1 MKVLLVED
9 NQIVIMGIQ
18 KTLLAEFPTT
28 IFYTAENG
36 KEGLDLLLNLAQ
48 KDLPDFIL
56 LDINMPIMNGIEFLK
71 RIKKASILST
81 IPVIIH
87 TTSSNVEDFNECN
100 SLGISG
106 YFLKLIDY
114 KQNKKNLLLI
124 ANYWM
129 ASFSNNT

>member
-1 MKVLLVED
+1 
-9 NQIVIMGIQ
+9 MGIQ

-36 KEGLDLLLNLAQ
+36 KEGLDLLTNLHQ

>member
-36 KEGLDLLLNLAQ
+36 KEGLDLLTNLDK

-71 RIKKASILST
+71 RIKKASTLST

-87 TTSSNVEDFNECN
+87 TTSSNVEDFNTCN

-129 ASFSNNT
+129 ASFSDNT

>member
-36 KEGLDLLLNLAQ
+36 KEGLDLLTNLDQ

>member
-28 IFYTAENG
+28 VFYTAENG
-36 KEGLDLLLNLAQ
+36 KEGLDLLTNLDQ

-71 RIKKASILST
+71 RIKKVSTLST

-87 TTSSNVEDFNECN
+87 TTSSNVEDFNACN

-129 ASFSNNT
+129 ASFSDNK

>member
-36 KEGLDLLLNLAQ
+36 KEGLDLLTNLHQ

-87 TTSSNVEDFNECN
+87 TTSSNVEDFNACN

>member
-36 KEGLDLLLNLAQ
+36 KEGLDLLTNLDQ

-71 RIKKASILST
+71 RIKKARSLYFRMERCSSRYLKFGSYCGQNTTKNKT
-81 IPVIIH
+81 II
-87 TTSSNVEDFNECN
+87 C
-100 SLGISG
+100 
-106 YFLKLIDY
+106 
-114 KQNKKNLLLI
+114 
-124 ANYWM
+124 W
-129 ASFSNNT
+129 